1 MERQKIYYRKIWLK
15 LERGIDIMTRGSQDT
30 RVKSINKEL
39 IEMADLVEKQI
50 CESLISLKNYDLE
63 KAEEII
69 KDDDI
74 VDEMQRRIEEE
85 CIKYIATEQPLATDL
100 RKVFTA
106 SKIVTD
112 LERMA
117 DHAVDICK
125 ITKRIGGDINSL
137 KKSSAELWVMEQK
150 VREMIKSAIDAYINE
165 DNELAYKICES
176 DNEIDAFYKSLF
188 TNLINAIKVDESSI
202 QKGTQLLFVIKYLE
216 RIGDHVTNICEW
228 TIFSKTGVYVDLNE

>member
-1 MERQKIYYRKIWLK
+1 
-15 LERGIDIMTRGSQDT
+15 MTRGSQDI
-30 RVKSINKEL
+30 RVRNINKEL
-39 IEMADLVEKQI
+39 IEMANLVEKQI
-50 CESLISLKNYDLE
+50 CESLLTLKNYDLE
-63 KAEEII
+63 KADQII
-69 KDDDI
+69 KDDDK
-74 VDEMQRRIEEE
+74 VDEMQKRIEEE
-85 CIKYIATEQPLATDL
+85 CIKFIATEQPLATDL
-100 RKVFTA
+100 RRVFTA

-125 ITKRIGGDINSL
+125 ITKRIGGEIESL
-137 KKSSAELWVMEQK
+137 EGSSSELWEMDKK
-150 VREMIKSAIDAYINE
+150 VRMMIKSAIEAYINE

-176 DNEIDAFYKSLF
+176 DDEIDAFYKSLF
-188 TNLINAIKVDESSI
+188 TSLINTIKVDENLI